1 MTESMIYW
9 ITRLDNICSFLSN
22 FQELATVFAII
33 GIIVAIAAFIIS
45 KLAKSTNDD
54 DDDARIANSI
64 YKIACKVWIPAF
76 CVAVIC
82 SLARTFTP
90 TTKEMIAIKVIPQI
104 ASVNNIEKIKDI
116 SKDMLDITTDWLKD
130 MRKKYV
136 NGQDKQ

>member
-9 ITRLDNICSFLSN
+9 ITRLDGIRGLCFGI
-22 FQELATVFAII
+22 QTFAVLFVIL
-33 GIIVAIAAFIIS
+33 GIIAAIVALCIS
-45 KLAKSTNDD
+45 VTAEEEGS

-64 YKIACKVWIPAF
+64 CKFACKVWIPAF
-76 CVAVIC
+76 CIAMAC

-104 ASVNNIEKIKDI
+104 TSVDNVEKIKDV
-116 SKDMLDITTDWLKD
+116 SKDMLDVTVDWLKD

-136 NGQDKQ
+136 TEHDK